1 MDERTIRYYDDN
13 AGEIYARYQG
23 AESPIARYL
32 KPAFPPGAELL
43 DIGAGSGR
51 DLQIMI
57 REGYD
62 AYGAEPSNGLRALAI
77 ANEPGLAGRL
87 TSGSLPGLASQLAR
101 KFDGIV
107 CSAVFMHIPEEQQPD
122 AACDMRSLLRPH
134 GRLLLSIPRTRTD
147 VRADG
152 RDRHGR
158 LFAGADA
165 ESVRLLFERLGFECL
180 GSWEDADVFARA
192 GFTWTTFVF
201 EAYGVGP

>member
-13 AGEIYARYQG
+13 AREIYARYQR
-23 AESPIARYL
+23 AVSPIARYL
-32 KPAFPPGAELL
+32 KLAFPPGAELL
-43 DIGAGSGR
+43 DVGAGSGR

-62 AYGAEPSNGLRALAI
+62 AYGAEPSDELRSLAI
-77 ANEPGLAGRL
+77 ANDPGLAGRL
-87 TSGSLPGLASQLAR
+87 TSGSLPGLASQLDR

-107 CSAVFMHIPEEQQPD
+107 CSAVFMHIPDEQQSD
-122 AACDMRSLLRPH
+122 AARDIRSLLRPH

-158 LFAGADA
+158 LFAGAEA

-180 GSWEDADVFARA
+180 GSWQHADLLNRP
-192 GFTWTTFVF
+192 GFTWTTMLV
-201 EAYGVGP
+201 ELK